1 MKKLFYPLALF
12 FVLNLSAFAD
22 GGMWLMQQMQA
33 KYEAMKSSGLEL
45 EAYDLYNPDGSS
57 LKDAVILFD
66 NGCTGA
72 IVSDQGLL
80 LTNHHCGYDQIQS
93 HSSIEHNYL
102 KDGFWAMSQQDEL
115 PNPGLEVLFIDAIT
129 DVTVPVRRQLAKI
142 KDPNSMDY
150 LSPKYLSTLVAGIVG
165 KKAMKE
171 KGVRYLI
178 KAFYGGNQYLMF
190 KQLVYTDVRL
200 VGAPPSSIGKFGED
214 TDNWAWP
221 RHSGDFSI
229 FRIYADKDGKPADY
243 SKDNV
248 PLKPKRWFRVSTKG
262 INEGDYAMV
271 MGFPGTTHHF
281 FTPAEVEEW
290 GKLDNDIRIRMRSI
304 RQEVMLRAM
313 LADPQIKIMYAAKYA
328 SSQNGYKRA
337 QGANWAITKR
347 NLKAIK
353 EQQMNELLS
362 WAEKAGDDRYA
373 EAVEQIR
380 RIVDERSDLRT
391 RLKYLE
397 ETALWGI
404 EATKCRLSD
413 DVLNALTVGGKKAE
427 EAKVEVKKMFDK
439 FCNKDYSP
447 ALDAAIAKAMLSEYC
462 KQIDFSSWP
471 DDLKKVQQTYAGSV
485 EAYVDAIFAQS
496 IFVDKVRF
504 ESAMQL
510 SSADLSAKL
519 KTDPILCY
527 SKSVAKEYEELKKRL
542 APYDAPLSRAQ
553 EVYIAGMKKMMPI
566 DQIWPDANLTLRFT
580 YGQMKGYYP
589 KDNVYYGA
597 QTTLTG
603 VMEKEDPNN
612 WEYNVSDKLKQLYR
626 DKDFGSYAMEDGRM
640 PVNFCATTHTTGG
653 NSGSPVMNAR
663 GELIGLNFD
672 RNWEGVGGDIE
683 YLPDY
688 QRSIICDIR
697 YLLFVI
703 DKYGNC
709 QRLISEMELK

>member
-290 GKLDNDIRIRMRSI
+290 GKLDNDIAFAC
-304 RQEVMLRAM
+304 V
-313 LADPQIKIMYAAKYA
+313 A
-328 SSQNGYKRA
+328 S
-337 QGANWAITKR
+337 
-347 NLKAIK
+347 
-353 EQQMNELLS
+353 
-362 WAEKAGDDRYA
+362 
-373 EAVEQIR
+373 VR
-380 RIVDERSDLRT
+380 R
-391 RLKYLE
+391 
-397 ETALWGI
+397 
-404 EATKCRLSD
+404 
-413 DVLNALTVGGKKAE
+413 
-427 EAKVEVKKMFDK
+427 
-439 FCNKDYSP
+439 
-447 ALDAAIAKAMLSEYC
+447 
-462 KQIDFSSWP
+462 
-471 DDLKKVQQTYAGSV
+471 
-485 EAYVDAIFAQS
+485 
-496 IFVDKVRF
+496 
-504 ESAMQL
+504 
-510 SSADLSAKL
+510 
-519 KTDPILCY
+519 
-527 SKSVAKEYEELKKRL
+527 
-542 APYDAPLSRAQ
+542 
-553 EVYIAGMKKMMPI
+553 
-566 DQIWPDANLTLRFT
+566 
-580 YGQMKGYYP
+580 
-589 KDNVYYGA
+589 
-597 QTTLTG
+597 
-603 VMEKEDPNN
+603 
-612 WEYNVSDKLKQLYR
+612 
-626 DKDFGSYAMEDGRM
+626 
-640 PVNFCATTHTTGG
+640 
-653 NSGSPVMNAR
+653 
-663 GELIGLNFD
+663 
-672 RNWEGVGGDIE
+672 
-683 YLPDY
+683 
-688 QRSIICDIR
+688 
-697 YLLFVI
+697 
-703 DKYGNC
+703 
-709 QRLISEMELK
+709 